1 MKRAE
6 THPRRDLKY
15 FSSMNNRV
23 TSGDVDLSEEMVNI
37 DVNTLY
43 TYLHIF

>member
-1 MKRAE
+1 MK
-6 THPRRDLKY
+6 T
-15 FSSMNNRV
+15 RV

-43 TYLHIF
+43 TSIHIYIYFEIW

>member
-1 MKRAE
+1 MKKSWDSSKQRCQI
-6 THPRRDLKY
+6 
-15 FSSMNNRV
+15 FSLMNNRV

-43 TYLHIF
+43 TVY